1 MIQEILKDAKE
12 KMTKTAENVRHE
24 LSSVRTGKASS
35 HLLDSIRVEAYGSV
49 MPLNQ
54 LATVSTPEPRMM
66 TVQVF
71 DKGTVNDV
79 VRAIQKSDLGLNPS
93 VDGTLIRI
101 LLPALNEER
110 RKELVRHCKHVA
122 EEGRVA
128 VRNIRRDANEHLKK
142 SLKEHKISEDEE
154 KHALTDVQ
162 KLTDEAIHEIDAVL
176 TRKEKEVMEV

>member
-1 MIQEILKDAKE
+1 MQKELLADAKE
-12 KMTKTAENVRHE
+12 KMHKTVEAVKHD
-24 LSSVRTGKASS
+24 LAAVRTGKASS
-35 HLLDSIRVEAYGSV
+35 HLLDSIRVEAYGSL

-54 LATVSTPEPRMM
+54 LATVSAPEPRML

-93 VDGTLIRI
+93 ADGTVIRI

-128 VRNIRRDANEHLKK
+128 VRNIRRDANDHLKK
-142 SLKEHKISEDEE
+142 ALKDHKLSEDDE
-154 KHALTDVQ
+154 KHALNDVQ
-162 KLTDEAIHEIDAVL
+162 KLTDEAVSEIDSL
-176 TRKEKEVMEV
+176 LSKKEKEVMEV